1 MLSLEQS
8 LTGLC
13 PQLAVTLERQ
23 RRRWLHWLHGCTGS
37 RTRLTLAAS
46 AESAGAGKPQLACQP
61 AGQRRLTLPGDP
73 ADRRRSDRLLR
84 PVVADRR
91 TSSTQLLLPAAAGIS
106 ARSSDVSEPT
116 GTVARTAVAAVITV
130 TVAIVIVVGSA
141 VTATTA
147 TNGGP
152 CTLPACVRAHAI

>member
-1 MLSLEQS
+1 MAA
-8 LTGLC
+8 
-13 PQLAVTLERQ
+13 LAA
-23 RRRWLHWLHGCTGS
+23 WLHWLAHSSDSGS
-37 RTRLTLAAS
+37 ISGERWSRQT
-46 AESAGAGKPQLACQP
+46 QLACQP

-91 TSSTQLLLPAAAGIS
+91 TSSTSLLLPAAAGIS

-152 CTLPACVRAHAI
+152 CTLPACLPAHAI